1 MNCMNIRGYVKTV
14 FEQEKPLKFLVSRIL
29 IRSKL
34 CKLFIIKQKNYNLHF
49 DPVSSSGAL
58 WINPNYHHPVNVFFS
73 DYLKKGDKVI
83 DIGANIGTVT
93 IEASKKIG
101 DSGKVYSI
109 EPHPQIYKYFIG
121 NIRLNRLKNVKTFN
135 FALGN
140 KDGTI
145 FFSDK
150 HSDDQNSIIT
160 NKNGIKIKLKKL
172 DDLEINED
180 FIDLIIL
187 DAIGYEKFVVEGGKD
202 ILKRTKC
209 VHFPVLE
216 KFIKNFD
223 YTYKDIFKIIENIGF
238 KIYEFTEDKKISLV
252 PENYK
257 PDDNRTITT
266 LLGIRDLSDFLER
279 TNYSLQN

>member
-1 MNCMNIRGYVKTV
+1 MNINSYVKTV
-14 FEQEKPLKFLVSRIL
+14 FEQEKPLKFVVSRIL

-34 CKLFIIKQKNYNLHF
+34 CKLFIIKQKNYNLRF

-58 WINPNYHHPVNVFFS
+58 WINPNYYRPANVFFS

-145 FFSDK
+145 FFSNK

-160 NKNGIKIKLKKL
+160 NKNGIKVKLKKL

-216 KFIKNFD
+216 KFFKNFD
-223 YTYKDIFKIIENIGF
+223 YTYKDIFKIIENLGF
-238 KIYEFTEDKKISLV
+238 KIYEFTEDRKISLV
-252 PENYK
+252 SENYK
-257 PDDNRTITT
+257 ADDNRTITT

>member
-1 MNCMNIRGYVKTV
+1 MNIRGYVKTV
-14 FEQEKPLKFLVSRIL
+14 FEQEKPLKFVVSRIL

-34 CKLFIIKQKNYNLHF
+34 CKLFIIKQKNYNLRF

-135 FALGN
+135 FALGEKN
-140 KDGTI
+140 DSV
-145 FFSDK
+145 FFSSK
-150 HSDDQNSIIT
+150 RSDDLNSVSIT
-160 NKNGIKIKLKKL
+160 EEGEEISLCKL
-172 DDLEINED
+172 DDLSINESKINLMK
-180 FIDLIIL
+180 IDVL
-187 DAIGYEKFVVEGGKD
+187 GYEKFVFGGAKKILEITECIHLPIIPSDCERYGYDFNDIFVMLRNLGFQLFTFSEKNISVIKSNFNSKSQD
-202 ILKRTKC
+202 ILAVKDLEGFLARTK
-209 VHFPVLE
+209 
-216 KFIKNFD
+216 
-223 YTYKDIFKIIENIGF
+223 YT
-238 KIYEFTEDKKISLV
+238 LV
-252 PENYK
+252 K
-257 PDDNRTITT
+257 
-266 LLGIRDLSDFLER
+266 
-279 TNYSLQN
+279 

>member
-1 MNCMNIRGYVKTV
+1 MNIRGYVKTV
-14 FEQEKPLKFLVSRIL
+14 FEQEKPLKFVVSRIL

-34 CKLFIIKQKNYNLHF
+34 CKLFIIKQKNYNLRF

-58 WINPNYHHPVNVFFS
+58 WINPNYYRPANVFFS

-145 FFSDK
+145 FFSNK

-160 NKNGIKIKLKKL
+160 NKNGIRVKLKKL

-216 KFIKNFD
+216 KFFKNFD
-223 YTYKDIFKIIENIGF
+223 YTYKDIFKIIENLGF
-238 KIYEFTEDKKISLV
+238 KIYEFTEDRKISLV
-252 PENYK
+252 SENYK
-257 PDDNRTITT
+257 AGDNRTITT

>member
-1 MNCMNIRGYVKTV
+1 MNIRGYVKTV

-34 CKLFIIKQKNYNLHF
+34 CKLFIIKQKNYNLRF

-58 WINPNYHHPVNVFFS
+58 WINPNYHHPANVFFS

-135 FALGN
+135 VALGEKN
-140 KDGTI
+140 DSV
-145 FFSDK
+145 FFSSK
-150 HSDDQNSIIT
+150 RSDDLNSVSIT
-160 NKNGIKIKLKKL
+160 EEGEEISLCKL
-172 DDLEINED
+172 DDLPINESKINLMK
-180 FIDLIIL
+180 IDVL
-187 DAIGYEKFVVEGGKD
+187 GYEKFVFGGAKKILKMTECIHLPIIPSDCERYGYDFNDIFEMLRNLGFQLFTFSEKNISAIKSNFNSKSQD
-202 ILKRTKC
+202 ILAVKDLEGFLARTK
-209 VHFPVLE
+209 
-216 KFIKNFD
+216 
-223 YTYKDIFKIIENIGF
+223 YT
-238 KIYEFTEDKKISLV
+238 LV
-252 PENYK
+252 K
-257 PDDNRTITT
+257 
-266 LLGIRDLSDFLER
+266 
-279 TNYSLQN
+279 

>member
-1 MNCMNIRGYVKTV
+1 MDINGYVKTV

-58 WINPNYHHPVNVFFS
+58 WINPNYHHPVNVFFN

-135 FALGN
+135 VALGEKN
-140 KDGTI
+140 DSV
-145 FFSDK
+145 FFSSK
-150 HSDDQNSIIT
+150 RSDDLNSVSIT
-160 NKNGIKIKLKKL
+160 EEGEEISLCKL
-172 DDLEINED
+172 DDLCINESKINLMK
-180 FIDLIIL
+180 IDVL
-187 DAIGYEKFVVEGGKD
+187 GYEKFVFEGAKK
-202 ILKRTKC
+202 ILKITECIHLPIIPSDCERYGYDFNDIFEMLRNLGFQLFTFSEKNISTIKSNFNPKNQDVLAVKDLEGFLARTK
-209 VHFPVLE
+209 
-216 KFIKNFD
+216 
-223 YTYKDIFKIIENIGF
+223 YT
-238 KIYEFTEDKKISLV
+238 LV
-252 PENYK
+252 K
-257 PDDNRTITT
+257 
-266 LLGIRDLSDFLER
+266 
-279 TNYSLQN
+279 

>member
-1 MNCMNIRGYVKTV
+1 MNIRGYVKTV

-34 CKLFIIKQKNYNLHF
+34 CKLFIIKQKNYNLRF

-135 FALGN
+135 VALGEKN
-140 KDGTI
+140 DSV
-145 FFSDK
+145 FFSSK
-150 HSDDQNSIIT
+150 RSDDLNSVSIT
-160 NKNGIKIKLKKL
+160 EEGEEISLCKL
-172 DDLEINED
+172 DDLCINESKINLMK
-180 FIDLIIL
+180 IDVL
-187 DAIGYEKFVVEGGKD
+187 GYEKFVFEGAKK
-202 ILKRTKC
+202 ILKTTECIHLPIIPSDCKRYGYD
-209 VHFPVLE
+209 F
-216 KFIKNFD
+216 N
-223 YTYKDIFKIIENIGF
+223 DIFEILKNLGFELFTFSEKNISTIKSNFNPKNQDVLAVKDLEGF
-238 KIYEFTEDKKISLV
+238 LARTEYTLV
-252 PENYK
+252 K
-257 PDDNRTITT
+257 
-266 LLGIRDLSDFLER
+266 
-279 TNYSLQN
+279 